1 VRLADIVGQLYDNME
16 EQSQSF
22 SNEWVAKHL
31 FCGGLAN
38 ALGIIIGYVVY
49 LSVRLYLIKS
59 DLHDVEILW
68 M

>member
-1 VRLADIVGQLYDNME
+1 VRLADIVGQLNDNME

-49 LSVRLYLIKS
+49 
-59 DLHDVEILW
+59 
-68 M
+68 